1 MLNTASC
8 PSGFRCISSCSLRAV
23 SVVPSARRGCL
34 QLLSCLD
41 DPLALHDFLVE
52 VDLWDFRDP
61 FFKLQL
67 FLIVLPLLDICIGS
81 WMLRDWPADCSF
93 SSVMYFPSYFS
104 LSRSQSFGLLSLLL
118 ALLFSCSALL
128 GSFHHFSPSRRSALL
143 CERIVASMFFSLSL
157 YPCCSFIIFSPLA
170 RRLWFSLGFSPL
182 APWLWLR
189 LYLSLTT
196 GFLAVALSLILSRDT
211 LW

>member
-34 QLLSCLD
+34 HLLSCLD
-41 DPLALHDFLVE
+41 DPLVLHDFLVE

-67 FLIVLPLLDICIGS
+67 FLPLLPLLDICIGS

-93 SSVMYFPSYFS
+93 SSVMYFPSYIS
-104 LSRSQSFGLLSLLL
+104 LSRSQSFGLLILLL
-118 ALLFSCSALL
+118 ALLFSCLLLALTENTYTKEIEIEMEKKWKRMDQKL
-128 GSFHHFSPSRRSALL
+128 QIIKNEKLIFNKNIETERNKKTSSRPELQ
-143 CERIVASMFFSLSL
+143 
-157 YPCCSFIIFSPLA
+157 
-170 RRLWFSLGFSPL
+170 
-182 APWLWLR
+182 
-189 LYLSLTT
+189 YLN
-196 GFLAVALSLILSRDT
+196 
-211 LW
+211 